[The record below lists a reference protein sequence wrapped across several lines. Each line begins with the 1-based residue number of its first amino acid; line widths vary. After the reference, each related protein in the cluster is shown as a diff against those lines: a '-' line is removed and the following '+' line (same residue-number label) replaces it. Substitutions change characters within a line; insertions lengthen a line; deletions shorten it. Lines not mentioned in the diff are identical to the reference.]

1 MHGRAAA
8 LAILATA
15 AAAQASSVTNEVI
28 ANTTQATDANPQS
41 GTFTNALNA
50 SFDLTDEWA
59 LNAGLA
65 LTLEGQTAAASR
77 FGQGGSA
84 VTLLTAGADWSATES
99 LTVGANLVL
108 SPRSTQFAG
117 TQVTIDTASGDQQ
130 TGDALVRSQISQVG
144 AGVDVAWD
152 SLGVS
157 DLEWSLDLGVDY
169 SHYAVDQS
177 ISEIRVGTRTETA
190 GTLLADCQAHP
201 RRCNQSLLT
210 VLRNIP
216 VQQDF
221 ERISASATAILF
233 RDTDLTLDAAGYVY
247 QQDPAGVSYFGL
259 AAAGR
264 GPEVPI
270 APLRYLVRPQVQH
283 RFGDFSA
290 RLWLEAG
297 EYVSGT
303 GQGTTGIGTRLQ
315 YRFSKA
321 WRGWV
326 RLSGRRDVDD
336 AGNATRSGTIS
347 AGVGYRW

>member
-15 AAAQASSVTNEVI
+15 AAAEASSLTNEVI
-28 ANTTQATDANPQS
+28 ANATQATDANPQS

-50 SFDLTDEWA
+50 SFDLGEAWT

-65 LTLEGQTAAASR
+65 LTLESQTAAASR
-77 FGQGGSA
+77 FGQGGSV
-84 VTLLTAGADWSATES
+84 VTLLTAGADWSPTENFTLGTS
-99 LTVGANLVL
+99 FVI
-108 SPRSTQFAG
+108 SPRSTQFAA
-117 TQVTIDTASGDQQ
+117 TQVTIDTTNGDQQ
-130 TGDALVRSQISQVG
+130 TGDALVRSQISQLGVG
-144 AGVDVAWD
+144 ADVSWD
-152 SLGVS
+152 SLGIS
-157 DLEWSLDLGVDY
+157 DLEWSLDLAVDY

-177 ISEIRVGTRTETA
+177 VSEIRVGTRTETA
-190 GTLLADCQAHP
+190 DTLLADCQAHP

-210 VLRNIP
+210 VLRNVP

-221 ERISASATAILF
+221 ERISASVTAILF
-233 RDTDLTLDAAGYVY
+233 RDTDLTLDASGFLY

-264 GPEVPI
+264 APEVPI
-270 APLRYLVRPQVQH
+270 APLRYLVRPEVQH

-290 RLWLEAG
+290 RVWVEAG

-321 WRGWV
+321 WRAWV
-326 RLSGRRDVDD
+326 RLSGRRDVDE